1 MSETFD
7 PAAYPRRLNLGCG
20 FDHRDGYLNVDF
32 QDFHSP
38 DLVAD
43 VRDLAMLP
51 DGYYDEI
58 VAQDVLEHLY
68 RHDVGRALNE
78 WSRLLAVGGTLVL
91 RVPDVIGLARL
102 LSAHRTLEMQQTL
115 VQNLFGTQAYTGD
128 YHHVGFTEMTL
139 RAALADA
146 GFGVRSLEHRDDW
159 LFDAVAER
167 LEHPRPA
174 DFDGLRFMDLHDS
187 VEEPAPAE
195 VGPMGTADPRGA
207 SLSRSVEVL
216 SGRARSVISAARRR
230 IVQRLRAGRG
240 AGSPPGGDQRAA

>member
-68 RHDVGRALNE
+68 RHDVGRTLEE
-78 WSRLLAVGGTLVL
+78 WARLLAIGGTLVL
-91 RVPDVIGLARL
+91 RVPDVIGVARL
-102 LSAHRTLEMQQTL
+102 LSVHRSLEMQHTL

-139 RAALADA
+139 RAALSDA
-146 GFGVRSLEHRDDW
+146 GFGIQSLVHRDEW

-167 LEHPRPA
+167 LEQPRPA
-174 DFDGLRFMDLHDS
+174 DFDDLRFMDLCL
-187 VEEPAPAE
+187 PAE
-195 VGPMGTADPRGA
+195 EGTSNAVSLQGPVGLGVVPPSNPVRVVA
-207 SLSRSVEVL
+207 E
-216 SGRARSVISAARRR
+216 RARSVMSGARRW
-230 IVQRLRAGRG
+230 IGQRAGLR
-240 AGSPPGGDQRAA
+240 S